1 MMKKFFQQKL
11 FWQGFLG
18 LLFISFIFTFAFMG
32 STVNPTLKDL
42 PLAVVVE
49 DEGVTLPNNK
59 QLNIGETF
67 EEQIK
72 KKDQESIDWT
82 VLNSRDEAIEG
93 MNEKEYYG
101 AIIFPNDLSK
111 TIFSL
116 LKDSSGK
123 AKVEVLINEGMN
135 ANAAKMAGQI
145 SDGIVAKL
153 NQQVQQNLYDQ
164 ASKQKMTL
172 SVDQLKALATPIHVK
187 TEKLNPVGSH
197 TANGNAPVLF
207 TQILWITTF
216 IGSIILFLVIKK
228 LGLRK
233 WTVSTILSQLLGGLL
248 FVLSICGLVFWLASG
263 LLDVSIPD
271 NGEMFL
277 LMLFTGLMFFFIQ
290 GALFNWIGYA
300 AAPLL
305 VLLFFFS
312 TPVLTLPPEMLPEVT
327 RDWLYSWVPFRFSVE
342 AFKDTFF
349 FGVNPLEDGIG
360 VLGYTGLTGFVVM
373 ILAPIKPKR
382 NAKEQKSIVVNE

>member
-1 MMKKFFQQKL
+1 MKKFFQQKL